1 MLHCS
6 ACWLQSSA
14 RIRYPSALEVVG
26 IFNASLVSI
35 PLASFCEPDGSELFS
50 RDVITFYM
58 GGKFDLWHER
68 LVQTTGRAVELQAI
82 HRYVLETP
90 KLDDVT
96 EEVRAVVETV
106 WPELLVKL
114 PPRP

>member
-1 MLHCS
+1 MPHSFLSH
-6 ACWLQSSA
+6 
-14 RIRYPSALEVVG
+14 
-26 IFNASLVSI
+26 F
-35 PLASFCEPDGSELFS
+35 ASFCEPDGSEHLEFS

-58 GGKFDLWHER
+58 GGKFDLCHER

>member
-1 MLHCS
+1 MPHSFLSH
-6 ACWLQSSA
+6 
-14 RIRYPSALEVVG
+14 
-26 IFNASLVSI
+26 
-35 PLASFCEPDGSELFS
+35 LASFCEPDGSEHLEFS

-58 GGKFDLWHER
+58 GGKFDLCHER

-106 WPELLVKL
+106 WPELLAKL
-114 PPRP
+114 PSRP

>member
-1 MLHCS
+1 MPHSFLSH
-6 ACWLQSSA
+6 
-14 RIRYPSALEVVG
+14 
-26 IFNASLVSI
+26 
-35 PLASFCEPDGSELFS
+35 LASFCEPDGSELFS

-58 GGKFDLWHER
+58 GGKFDLWAR
-68 LVQTTGRAVELQAI
+68 TFGADDRPGCQIASV

-96 EEVRAVVETV
+96 EEVRAVVESV
-106 WPELLVKL
+106 WPELLAKL